1 MATKKISELRALTSG
16 SILFGTSNRSSG
28 DVFIPVV
35 DGNETKK
42 ITIDEL
48 FGAFNIFS
56 NNNLV
61 FSGSAASTGS
71 IGKLIVQRRSIE
83 FRDDEAGASSFLS
96 KTDIDNLKGGKSLT
110 TGSVT
115 QSKSRKKNDDTD
127 ENITLSNFLKVES
140 FVNNAD
146 DNSYIKADTSKELEF
161 VVNNTSSFKADG
173 LRDKNEIGSKTTSSA
188 GAITWNNF
196 HYGNT
201 TFVTKRGGGGQ
212 VKFER
217 GFIGSSTNG
226 LPISGSVNI
235 SGSSTDTFTVQTPLL
250 ITGSTETSGSNVIT
264 GSFDTSGSFNS
275 DGSSSFSGSVEVSGS
290 NVTSGSI
297 EVTGSATFNCGNQ
310 GFGVNNLL
318 DLLEN
323 FGNTGIPTGSDGFGN
338 DLPGGGV
345 GAGDINLDGQVN
357 ISDLLLLLS
366 GYGNPATICSDI
378 TIAPNVNSQLVGPEI
393 TISSSVVV
401 TVSDGG
407 TLRVF

>member
-1 MATKKISELRALTSG
+1 MARKKISELASLTSS
-16 SILFGTSNRSSG
+16 SILFGSLNRSSG

-56 NNNLV
+56 TNNLV

-71 IGKLIVQRRSIE
+71 IGKLIVQRNSLE
-83 FRDDEAGASSFLS
+83 FRDDDDGVSSFLS
-96 KTDIDNLKGGKSLT
+96 KGDIDNLKGGVSLP

-127 ENITLSNFLKVES
+127 ENITLRNFVKVEG
-140 FVNNAD
+140 FINNAD
-146 DNSYIKADTSKELEF
+146 DTSYLKADTTKELEF

-173 LRDKNEIGSKTTSSA
+173 DRNKNEIGSKTTSSA
-188 GAITWNNF
+188 GAITWSNF

-201 TFVTKRGGGGQ
+201 TFVTKKGGGGQ

-217 GFIGSSTNG
+217 GFIGNSTTG

-235 SGSSTDTFTVQTPLL
+235 SGSSTDNFTVQTPLL
-250 ITGSTETSGSNVIT
+250 ITGSTETSGSNVVT
-264 GSFDTSGSFNS
+264 GSLG
-275 DGSSSFSGSVEVSGS
+275 
-290 NVTSGSI
+290 
-297 EVTGSATFNCGNQ
+297 VTGSATFNCGND
-310 GFGVNNLL
+310 GFNVNNLL

-338 DLPGGGV
+338 DIPGGGV

-366 GYGNPATICSDI
+366 GYGNPSTLCS
-378 TIAPNVNSQLVGPEI
+378 NVTVPPGVNYQLVGPEI

-401 TVSDGG
+401 TVSDTG

>member
-1 MATKKISELRALTSG
+1 MATKKISELKALTSG

-35 DGNETKK
+35 DGNETKR
-42 ITIDEL
+42 ITVDEL

-56 NNNLV
+56 TNNQV
-61 FSGSAASTGS
+61 FSGSATSTGS
-71 IGKLIVQRRSIE
+71 LGKLIVQRRSIE

-146 DNSYIKADTSKELEF
+146 DNSYLKADTTKELEF

-173 LRDKNEIGSKTTSSA
+173 LRDKNEIGSRTTSSA

-201 TFVTKRGGGGQ
+201 TFVTKLGGGGQ

-217 GFIGSSTNG
+217 GFIGGAITG

-235 SGSSTDTFTVQTPLL
+235 SGSSTDNFTVQTPLL
-250 ITGSTETSGSNVIT
+250 ITGSTETSGSNVVT
-264 GSFDTSGSFNS
+264 GSLG
-275 DGSSSFSGSVEVSGS
+275 
-290 NVTSGSI
+290 
-297 EVTGSATFNCGNQ
+297 VTGSATFDCGND
-310 GFGVNNLL
+310 GFAVNNLL
-318 DLLEN
+318 DLLAN

-357 ISDLLLLLS
+357 VSDLLLLLS
-366 GYGNPATICSDI
+366 GYGNPATLCSNI
-378 TIAPNVNSQLVGPEI
+378 TVPPNVNSQLVGPEI
-393 TISSSVVV
+393 TISSSVTV
-401 TVSDGG
+401 TVSEGAS
-407 TLRVF
+407 LRVF